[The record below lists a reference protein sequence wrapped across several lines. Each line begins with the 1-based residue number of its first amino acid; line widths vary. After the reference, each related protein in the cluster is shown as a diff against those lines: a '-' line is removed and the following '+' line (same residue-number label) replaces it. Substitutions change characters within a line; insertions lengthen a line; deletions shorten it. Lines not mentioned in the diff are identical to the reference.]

1 VNGTRQE
8 TSKRHHHIPQFML
21 RGFAGPDGRLTRVG
35 VGEEAEVRRNMH
47 PRRVGAIERLNSW
60 EHADGTFDDELERVP
75 LNRLDTFGAEG
86 LRDLIEFA
94 RAVEP
99 KGQLRLL
106 DRDWEDRV
114 SLTMHIGG
122 LMVRSPKLRD
132 ALDEKALPT
141 MIEHLRSKLLRAVD
155 EGTAEEEHVRPL
167 LLAFERPGMV
177 QLEPGRNRHQA
188 ALVDLITTVTAA
200 IGSRHIV
207 SVRQVEQP
215 LLTGSEPVVVFRDAD
230 FLKGVSCAQLL
241 TEADPPVAFWEER
254 EDMLARVSEIL
265 GATAGLAWAA
275 DRHTVVLMAHPESEE
290 GCKLIYAFTELP
302 GEALSGILN
311 TKVIGASDWVAG
323 AAGDFML
330 EALATAAKR
339 AGRGKGG
346 AAEY

>member
-1 VNGTRQE
+1 
-8 TSKRHHHIPQFML
+8 ML
-21 RGFAGPDGRLTRVG
+21 RRFTGPNGRLTLLG
-35 VGEEAEVRRNMH
+35 VRPEPKLRRNLH

-60 EHADGTFDDELERVP
+60 EHDDGTFDDELERIP
-75 LNRLDTFGAEG
+75 LSRLDTFGAEG

-114 SLTMHIGG
+114 PLTMHTAG
-122 LMVRSPKLRD
+122 LMVRSPKLREG
-132 ALDEKALPT
+132 LDEKALPT
-141 MIEHLRSKLLRAVD
+141 MIEYLRTKLRQAVED
-155 EGTAEEEHVRPL
+155 GTAEEEHVRPL

-177 QLEPGRNRHQA
+177 WLEPGRNRHQA
-188 ALVDLITTVTAA
+188 ALLDLITTVTAA

-215 LLTGSEPVVVFRDAD
+215 LLTGSEPVVVFRNAD
-230 FLKGVSCAQLL
+230 LLKGVSCAELL

-254 EDMLARVSEIL
+254 KDMLARVTEIL
-265 GATAGLAWAA
+265 SATAGLAWAA
-275 DRHTVVLMAHPESEE
+275 DRHTVVLMAHPESED
-290 GCKLIYAFTELP
+290 GCRLIYAFNELP

-311 TKVIGASDWVAG
+311 IKVIAASDWVAG

-330 EALATAAKR
+330 EGLATAA
-339 AGRGKGG
+339 GK
-346 AAEY
+346 ARRRKTPAQHI